1 MILEPEGEAA
11 ETEAVTEA
19 VTADDADARRG
30 VSRRWD
36 GGVSMGSAAIQGRV
50 YTRARCKCCS
60 VVRLIESCRSC
71 RVRDVS
77 VVLRSYGYTG
87 RWLSCA
93 SV

>member
-19 VTADDADARRG
+19 VTADDAATHGERG

-50 YTRARCKCCS
+50 
-60 VVRLIESCRSC
+60 
-71 RVRDVS
+71 
-77 VVLRSYGYTG
+77 
-87 RWLSCA
+87 
-93 SV
+93 